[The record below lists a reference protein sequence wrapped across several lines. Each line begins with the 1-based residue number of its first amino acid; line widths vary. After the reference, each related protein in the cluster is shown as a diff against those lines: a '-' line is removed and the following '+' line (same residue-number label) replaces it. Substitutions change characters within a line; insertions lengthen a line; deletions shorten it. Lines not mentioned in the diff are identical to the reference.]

1 MLNDKAMKLAAR
13 MALEKEVDKCWLTF
27 KWDDSNA
34 DLAAKINTDRGL

>member
-1 MLNDKAMKLAAR
+1 MIDDKAKKAAAR
-13 MALEKEVDKCWLTF
+13 TALEEEITKCGLTF